1 MSVSPRCH
9 DGPQS
14 ETCPLLDASSRAAV
28 SVLLDAALALT
39 PAERGPSLRSLDG
52 EHATH
57 RDTLR
62 ERLSDAASVETG
74 DFLATPPRL
83 GEPADTAARS
93 EPAAGDS
100 VGPCRLVRELGS
112 GGMGSA
118 WLAERADGAID
129 RLARRR
135 GRRPGPGVAAP
146 LGRCRR

>member
-39 PAERGPSLRSLDG
+39 PAERRPSLRSLDG

-62 ERLSDAASVETG
+62 ERLSHAASVETG

-112 GGMGSA
+112 GGMG
-118 WLAERADGAID
+118 
-129 RLARRR
+129 
-135 GRRPGPGVAAP
+135 
-146 LGRCRR
+146 